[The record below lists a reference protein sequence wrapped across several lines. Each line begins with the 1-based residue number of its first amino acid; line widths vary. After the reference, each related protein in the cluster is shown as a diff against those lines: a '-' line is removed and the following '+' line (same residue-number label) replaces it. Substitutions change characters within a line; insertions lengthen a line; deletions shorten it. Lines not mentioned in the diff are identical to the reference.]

1 MYSAPDNNPL
11 SAASAAAEGCIWDGE
26 EHQDREPMATAPQ
39 AATNPPPA
47 PPAQS
52 NEREQPESRTQLSWR
67 TTPPTRSLFSSQ
79 EPPPIVYSTS
89 KPRIMGRPS
98 TFSHRHTSRDSS
110 PEEENVRRLFETIG
124 HLSISDSAFALQPFS
139 GSTHSSES
147 AEKWLEK
154 FRRYVAF
161 KKITEAD
168 QVQLFHLLMCDQ
180 AADWLAALPDVRK
193 MFIQDLMQEFV
204 KRHELSR
211 VEKWRQTADIW
222 KRKQAIDE
230 SVDDYVASMQAAAR
244 RINMATDSLI
254 DAIIQGLLPHIRL
267 HVLHTGADSIEG
279 IIDAARVSEAA
290 HAANLSQNT
299 QVDKLTAKV
308 EQLIEKI
315 STQASIDTPKS
326 PTSRRVSFQQNAISS
341 TPSRDRSASPAG
353 RPRTPDNFRSQRSTD
368 QSPSRQQDSRA
379 VFQRQQPSR
388 PAAHEQYTRRD
399 GPFRRNTAENQQYAR
414 PWRGQQQYTAPTT
427 TTYNQTGQGDSAV
440 HPQPAF
446 SNPGYRPVYNAC
458 RFCGG
463 FHSIGRRFC
472 PAANVQCFN
481 CTKMGHLAKVCRS
494 RPANEEYNSRTYH

>member
-1 MYSAPDNNPL
+1 MYSAPANNPL
-11 SAASAAAEGCIWDGE
+11 STASAAADECIWDE
-26 EHQDREPMATAPQ
+26 EAHRHQEPAATAPPT
-39 AATNPPPA
+39 TNP
-47 PPAQS
+47 AQAS
-52 NEREQPESRTQLSWR
+52 QEHPTVQEGTDRRQQLSWQ
-67 TTPPTRSLFSSQ
+67 TPPHTRTSFVPQ
-79 EPPPIVYSTS
+79 EPPPVVYSAS
-89 KPRIMGRPS
+89 KPRLMERPP
-98 TFSHRHTSRDSS
+98 TFVHRPTHRDSS
-110 PEEENVRRLFETIG
+110 QDEENVRQLFETIG
-124 HLSISDSAFALQPFS
+124 HLSITDTAFALQPFS
-139 GSTHSSES
+139 GSAHSSES

-168 QVQLFHLLMCDQ
+168 QVQLFHLLMRDQ

-193 MFIQDLMQEFV
+193 MFIHDLMQEFV

-222 KRKQAIDE
+222 KRKQAAEE

-244 RINMATDSLI
+244 RINMTTESLI

-267 HVLHTGADSIEG
+267 HVLHTGADSIDG

-290 HAANLSQNT
+290 HAANLSQNN

-315 STQASIDTPKS
+315 STQASIDTSKS
-326 PTSRRVSFQQNAISS
+326 PTTRRVSFHQDAISS
-341 TPSRDRSASPAG
+341 TLSRDRSVSPAD
-353 RPRTPDNFRSQRSTD
+353 RPRTPDNFRSQRSND
-368 QSPSRQQDSRA
+368 QSPSRQQDNRTA
-379 VFQRQQPSR
+379 FQRQQPSR

-399 GPFRRNTAENQQYAR
+399 GSFRRNTAEPQQYAR
-414 PWRGQQQYTAPTT
+414 PWRGQQQYAAPP
-427 TTYNQTGQGDSAV
+427 TTYNQHSQVDSAV
-440 HPQPAF
+440 QPQPAF
-446 SNPGYRPVYNAC
+446 INPGYRPVYNAC
-458 RFCGG
+458 QFCGG

-494 RPANEEYNSRTYH
+494 RPANDGYNSRTYH